1 MKFLRILMVFTA
13 IAVMFTS
20 CTIKSHSMKS
30 PNNYVEFKKEDF
42 EFSGQVS
49 GEATQVKIIGIDF
62 ARLFQ
67 QKLGEVESAGQLQIP
82 VIGSFI
88 ATKVNLYALYNVM
101 KDNPGYDVVFYPQY
115 ETQKTGI
122 PIIFTT
128 TKVKVTARLAKI
140 K

>member
-1 MKFLRILMVFTA
+1 MKLLRILMVFTA

-20 CTIKSHSMKS
+20 CTIKSHSMKT
-30 PNNYVEFKKEDF
+30 PNNYVEFQKEDF

-49 GEATQVKIIGIDF
+49 GEATEVKIIGIDF
-62 ARLFQ
+62 ARIFQ
-67 QKLGEVESAGQLQIP
+67 KKLGEVTEPAGLQIP
-82 VIGSFI
+82 IIGSLI
-88 ATKVNLYALYNVM
+88 ANKVNLYALYNVM
-101 KDNPGYDVVFYPQY
+101 KDNPGYDVVFYPQF

>member
-1 MKFLRILMVFTA
+1 MVFTA

-20 CTIKSHSMKS
+20 CTIKSHSMKA

-49 GEATQVKIIGIDF
+49 GEATQVKIFGIDF
-62 ARLFQ
+62 ARIFE
-67 QKLGEVESAGQLQIP
+67 QKYGEVEAAGNLQIP
-82 VIGSFI
+82 IIGSFI
-88 ATKVNLYALYNVM
+88 ATKVNLYALYNAM